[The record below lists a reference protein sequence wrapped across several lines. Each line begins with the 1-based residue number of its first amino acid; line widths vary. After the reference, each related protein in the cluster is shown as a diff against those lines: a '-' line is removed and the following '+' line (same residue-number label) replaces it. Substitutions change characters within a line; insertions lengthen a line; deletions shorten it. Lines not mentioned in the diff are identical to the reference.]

1 MDCRV
6 TLRVNETFDELLKA
20 CYHSKAKVH
29 LLVDD
34 NGITRAEGFIV
45 KMEYTIPGGYIEL
58 DNEIKIPVKKIVAVN
73 GTFLPEF
80 GEC

>member
-1 MDCRV
+1 MDCRI
-6 TLRVNETFDELLKA
+6 TLRVDETFDELLKA

-34 NGITRAEGFIV
+34 NGITRMEGFIV
-45 KMEYTIPGGYIEL
+45 NMEYSVPDGYIEM
-58 DNEIKIPVKKIVAVN
+58 DSGIKIPVKKVLAVN